1 MSDKILG
8 LGSLQAEV
16 MELVWNREEV
26 TVAQLVELIGQRR
39 PVTYT
44 TVLSAVQK
52 LAKKGWLKHRSEGRA
67 YVYRAAK
74 KRTDVG
80 GSKLREL
87 LKTAFSGDPRLLLSS
102 LIDEARLS
110 DADLT
115 ELTTLIDERRK
126 EKSKVKKKS
135 RSKAKSTVEAKS
147 KAKKK
152 GRRNG

>member
-26 TVAQLVELIGQRR
+26 TVAQLVDAIGKRR

-102 LIDEARLS
+102 LIDEARMS
-110 DADLT
+110 DAELT
-115 ELTTLIDERRK
+115 ELKTLIDERRK
-126 EKSKVKKKS
+126 EKSETKNSKTKS
-135 RSKAKSTVEAKS
+135 KTKSKS

-152 GRRNG
+152 ERRNG